1 MKQADARAIT
11 ECIVSICIVFSNQVT
26 RNSHF
31 QSQMYHIL
39 HTWNHPE
46 DLYVEE
52 EDCHEV
58 AGVWEEEY
66 KLQREAGN

>member
-1 MKQADARAIT
+1 MY
-11 ECIVSICIVFSNQVT
+11 CIHMYCVLQSVVT

-58 AGVWEEEY
+58 AGDWDEEY
-66 KLQREAGN
+66 KSQREAGN